1 MKDKLKKFIDYLAN
15 QKNYSKHTL
24 KGYKKD
30 ISQFIEFLRQKKIS
44 DFEKVEY
51 EDLISF
57 ISKLKNSGLKE
68 KTIGRKVAS
77 LKSFYKF
84 LVSKKFIKKN
94 PALLIQSPKIP
105 EKLPNFLTYN
115 EVINLLET
123 PFNKKNWQSLRDKAI
138 LEVLYST
145 GIRVGELVNLKIED
159 INFADEVIKV
169 KGKGK
174 KERIVPIGKTALNCL
189 IEYIEKRPNKK
200 ERFVFLNKYGK
211 KITERSVE
219 RIVKKY
225 MLISKINKNITPHTL
240 RHTFATHLLDRGADL
255 RTVQE
260 LLGHERITTTQ
271 IYTHLT
277 IEKLKQLYEKFH
289 PRGK

>member
-1 MKDKLKKFIDYLAN
+1 MKEKLNKFLDYLEN
-15 QKNYSKHTL
+15 QKNYSKHTI
-24 KGYKKD
+24 KSYKKD
-30 ISQFIEFLRQKKIS
+30 ISQFIEFLKEKKIS
-44 DFEKVEY
+44 DFENVEY
-51 EDLISF
+51 EDF
-57 ISKLKNSGLKE
+57 INFIGKLKSSNLKE

-84 LVSKKFIKKN
+84 LVMRKYIKKN
-94 PALLIQSPKIP
+94 PTLLIKSPKIP
-105 EKLPNFLTYN
+105 ERLPNFLTYN
-115 EVINLLET
+115 EILKILEI
-123 PFNKKNWQSLRDKAI
+123 PFNKKNWQFLRDKAI

-145 GIRVGELVNLKIED
+145 GIRVGELVNLKLDD
-159 INFADEVIKV
+159 INFVDEVIKV

-174 KERIVPIGKTALNCL
+174 KERIVPIGKFALNCL

-200 ERFVFLNKYGK
+200 EKFLFLNKYGK
-211 KITERSVE
+211 KLTERSVE
-219 RIVKKY
+219 RLVKKY
-225 MLISKINKNITPHTL
+225 SLLSGINKNVTPHTI

-277 IEKLKQLYEKFH
+277 VGKLKELYEKFH

>member
-1 MKDKLKKFIDYLAN
+1 MKEKLNKFIDYLEN
-15 QKNYSKHTL
+15 QKNYSKYTI
-24 KGYKKD
+24 KSYKKD
-30 ISQFIEFLRQKKIS
+30 ITQFIEFLKEKKIF

-51 EDLISF
+51 EDF
-57 ISKLKNSGLKE
+57 INFIGKLKSSNLKE

-84 LVSKKFIKKN
+84 LVMRKYIKKN
-94 PALLIQSPKIP
+94 PALLIKSPKIP
-105 EKLPNFLTYN
+105 EKLPNFLTYS
-115 EVINLLET
+115 EIFKILEM
-123 PFNKKNWQSLRDKAI
+123 PFDKKNWQFLRDKAI

-145 GIRVGELVNLKIED
+145 GIRVGELVNLKLDD
-159 INFADEVIKV
+159 INFVDEVIKV
-169 KGKGK
+169 RGKGK
-174 KERIVPIGKTALNCL
+174 KERIVPIGKPALNCL

-200 ERFVFLNKYGK
+200 EKFLFLNKYGK
-211 KITERSVE
+211 KLTERSVE
-219 RIVKKY
+219 RLVKKY
-225 MLISKINKNITPHTL
+225 SKISGINKNVTPHTI

-277 IEKLKQLYEKFH
+277 VEKLKELYEKFH